1 MSISFCLCSSFMYS
15 DLKPENILLDNKY
28 NIKIVDFGLAN
39 YFDTTVNST
48 RVLLRTQC
56 GR

>member
-1 MSISFCLCSSFMYS
+1 MYS